1 MHACVRACCV
11 WRGIILPPFY
21 SFKPLKSESVRRE
34 KIQGVKKFV
43 NKVTLSGGY
52 FGGSGGLGTI
62 TKLLN
67 FRYKNMSPSLQ
78 KELDNK
84 LLHK

>member
-1 MHACVRACCV
+1 MCGWKR
-11 WRGIILPPFY
+11 REEGIILPPFC
-21 SFKPLKSESVRRE
+21 SFEPLKSESVRRE
-34 KIQGVKKFV
+34 KISDVKEFV

-52 FGGSGGLGTI
+52 LKGSGGLGTI
-62 TKLLN
+62 TKLLH
-67 FRYKNMSPSLQ
+67 FKYKNMSASLQ